1 VGTVPTS
8 QVLNDRYEIL
18 RPLGHGGMGA
28 VYLVFDRKVG
38 RQVALKSFP
47 PMARRVE
54 DLAHFEHEFLTL
66 SRLRHPNVA
75 EVYDF
80 GVVEGTN
87 DVFFTSEFIDGKDLF
102 EVTAGASEADLAG
115 LLVQVCRGLSYIH
128 SRHIIHYD
136 IKPTNILVT
145 GGDAPQVK
153 LIDFG
158 LAEAKVDDALGVIKG
173 TVSYLAPEVARHL
186 PVDPRA
192 DLYSLGVT
200 IYHCVTRGLPFRG
213 ETNLDVV
220 RKVVSDPPPDP
231 TAGRPDLSR
240 GLRDLI
246 LRLMAKEPGARL
258 QSGNE
263 VIRALSR
270 IYGLDFAVE
279 PREATLNF
287 VTSGG
292 FFGRDQQFKALT
304 SAFDEI
310 FSWHDKDDPLAALA
324 PSALDKR
331 SGSSS
336 SGSATGFVITSSTGG
351 FGFGGLGGLDL
362 SRKDSSI
369 SLEGLEAAIEEPK
382 TTAVA
387 PPAEVR
393 PLHHLFLV
401 AGEAGVGKSRMLR
414 ELKTYAQLRRAA
426 VVEGRATPTGGA
438 YSAFVEVFRGVL
450 GLWPPDG
457 QDERSAARPYPRQ
470 TDPLRRRLLQRYGA
484 ELVRL
489 IPDLDS
495 SALPVT
501 PRSPLSPEQ
510 DELRLLD
517 ALAQFMIGYSR
528 SRALVVLLH
537 DLEHADVQT
546 LELLRY
552 LTRNLALV
560 ESTRAVAR
568 RAAPGREPLPLRLL
582 VVGAYRPSEVQGK
595 PQEQLLEAVG
605 KEPVSATLSLEPLGQ
620 DAVYTLIES
629 MLGLGSEPR
638 ALAKR
643 IYQETGG
650 NPYFAVELMRSLV
663 ESGALARDEDGRWSQ
678 HLDAA
683 SSLEVPESIAGVI
696 LERTRRIAPE
706 ERGPLEL
713 LAALGRPAAIHE
725 LAALAG
731 ADTRDLVA
739 HLGALE
745 KREVLRAERAEGG
758 GGRRYD
764 FIHDV
769 ARKAVYEAIAPDERI
784 ALHGRCGDYLERRAG
799 LGYGAVDAG
808 ELVRHFSAAG
818 DRKRALEYG
827 IRAGDDARA
836 VHANHRAIE
845 LYQGALSLLPVGSAR
860 WRGLLQ
866 QVGDLLLHTGEYDR
880 AAEAYDRILSPDV
893 EPGLAPTERVR
904 AYRRRAE
911 VLERRG
917 DLDGALDDL
926 SNGSSVAF
934 SVEGLE
940 REGASLLAATAS
952 IYCRLGRY
960 ADAIGFCAVGLAQL
974 VGLPEGEEVAQVRTV
989 TGRAHLAL
997 GSLADADRE
1006 FEHALAIRRR
1016 AGDEAGVARTLA
1028 DLGSVALETGRFDEA
1043 AERFERAL
1051 ERETAIGH
1059 TAGVADAATRLATA
1073 CRALGEQERA
1083 AALLRRA
1090 LGIHERSGAHA
1101 EAAHV
1106 LAELGRL
1113 HLATGDYTLALEHL
1127 RRALEVA
1134 KRLGLLAVSA
1144 GAQNAEAHAL
1154 VQLGALER
1162 AEELAGEA
1170 LRLAS
1175 LQGDVPRER
1184 AAALEALGLVQVARG
1199 EVDRGEQLL
1208 HEAQTLFRAQADA
1221 AGVTRTTIRVVELL
1235 LSRGDHAL
1243 AHAAL
1248 ATLDGAPTPQ
1258 DELPRVLLARV
1269 RAALAATDTA
1279 PLGRALLADLERAA
1293 ATAQKRGDRERLW
1306 QIHAARGRVL
1316 ERLGEPAA
1324 ALTAMVEAMTGL
1336 RDLLEKVP
1344 PDLRQS
1350 YVRAPER
1357 AACREDFVRL
1367 KSRSS

>member
-1 VGTVPTS
+1 MGTVPTS

-102 EVTAGASEADLAG
+102 EVTAGSSEGDLAG
-115 LLVQVCRGLSYIH
+115 LLVQVCRALSYIH

-145 GGDAPQVK
+145 GGDTPQVK

-158 LAEAKVDDALGVIKG
+158 LAEIKVDDALGVIKG

-270 IYGLDFAVE
+270 ICGHDFAVE

-292 FFGRDQQFKALT
+292 FFGRDAQFKALT
-304 SAFDEI
+304 AAFDEI
-310 FSWHDKDDPLAALA
+310 FSWQDANDPLAAL
-324 PSALDKR
+324 PPMIDRKGP
-331 SGSSS
+331 SGSSA
-336 SGSATGFVITSSTGG
+336 GSATGFVITSSTGG
-351 FGFGGLGGLDL
+351 GFGGFGLDL

-369 SLEGLEAAIEEPK
+369 NLAGLEAAIEEP
-382 TTAVA
+382 TATVA
-387 PPAEVR
+387 AAPAEAR
-393 PLHHLFLV
+393 PLRHLFLV
-401 AGEAGVGKSRMLR
+401 SGEAGVGKSRLLR
-414 ELKTYAQLRRAA
+414 EVKTYAQLRRAA

-457 QDERSAARPYPRQ
+457 QDERSASRPYPRQ
-470 TDPLRRRLLQRYGA
+470 SDPLRRRLLQRYGA

-537 DLEHADVQT
+537 DLEHADVAT
-546 LELLRY
+546 LELLQY

-560 ESTRAVAR
+560 ESARAVAR

-582 VVGAYRPSEVQGK
+582 VVGAYRPSEVQGE
-595 PQEQLLEAVG
+595 PQAQLLEAVAR
-605 KEPVSATLSLEPLGQ
+605 EPVSAALSLEPLGP

-638 ALAKR
+638 ALARR

-663 ESGALARDEDGRWSQ
+663 ESGALARDQDGRWSQ
-678 HLDAA
+678 HLDGPGA
-683 SSLEVPESIAGVI
+683 LKVPESIAGVI

-769 ARKAVYEAIAPDERI
+769 ARQAVYEAIAPDERI

-845 LYQGALSLLPVGSAR
+845 LYQGALALLPVGTAR

-866 QVGDLLLHTGEYDR
+866 QVGDLLLHTGDYDR
-880 AAEAYDRILSPDV
+880 AAEAYDRILAPDV
-893 EPGLAPTERVR
+893 ERGLAPAERVR

-917 DLDGALDDL
+917 DLDGALEDL
-926 SNGSSVAF
+926 SQGSSVAF

-974 VGLPEGEEVAQVRTV
+974 VGLPEGEEVALVRTV

-997 GSLADADRE
+997 GALVDADRE
-1006 FEHALAIRRR
+1006 FEHALSVRRR

-1051 ERETAIGH
+1051 ERETAMGH

-1090 LGIHERSGAHA
+1090 LAIHERSGAHA

-1113 HLATGDYTLALEHL
+1113 QLATGDYTLALEHL
-1127 RRALEVA
+1127 RRAAEVA
-1134 KRLGLLAVSA
+1134 GRLGLLAVSA

-1199 EVDRGEQLL
+1199 EVHVDRGEQLL
-1208 HEAQTLFRAQADA
+1208 HEAQTLFRAQADS
-1221 AGVTRTTIRVVELL
+1221 AGVTRTTVTVVELL

-1243 AHAAL
+1243 ACAAL
-1248 ATLDGAPTPQ
+1248 ATLDGAPTPA

-1269 RAALAATDTA
+1269 RAALAVEAERPA
-1279 PLGRALLADLERAA
+1279 RALLADLERAA
-1293 ATAQKRGDRERLW
+1293 NAAHERGDRERLW

-1316 ERLGEPAA
+1316 ERLGEPGP
-1324 ALTAMVEAMTGL
+1324 ALAAMVEAMTGL

-1357 AACREDFVRL
+1357 AACREDFIRL
-1367 KSRSS
+1367 KSRSG